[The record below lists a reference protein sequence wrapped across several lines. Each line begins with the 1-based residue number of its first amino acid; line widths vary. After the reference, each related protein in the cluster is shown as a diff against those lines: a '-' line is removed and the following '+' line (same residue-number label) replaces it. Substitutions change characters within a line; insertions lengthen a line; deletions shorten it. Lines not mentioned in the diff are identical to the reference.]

1 MAQLGEALDSRCV
14 APPASTRRHW
24 RFPDPVR
31 SASAAWSVCRAPW
44 LSTAEFG
51 ATVQRRLRGLLD
63 FAEARSDF
71 YRESFARLAPGDRRR
86 LAALPVTT
94 KSSIMENLD
103 RVLTNPAVERR
114 AIEEFIAD
122 PGRVGQPFAGAYAI
136 WTSSG
141 TSGKPGTFLH
151 DEEALAVYD
160 ALQLYRFQGSPRS
173 LGWWLA
179 SGGQGRFAMV
189 AATGGHFAGAAS
201 IERLRDLYPWLRR
214 RVALVSL
221 MQPMDALVRELNAY
235 RPDALATY
243 PSVAGVLAR
252 EQLAGRLDIHPQQVW
267 TGGECL
273 GEATRRLVREAFEA
287 DTQEEYGTS
296 EFASIAVGC
305 RAGWMHVNSD
315 WAIVEP
321 VDEFFQPTEPG
332 QGSHTVLLT
341 NLANRIQPLIRY
353 DLGDSVTVRA
363 ERCECGSRFPAI
375 RVNGRADDLLELRA
389 PDGTAVPLPPLML
402 STVLEED
409 AGLYDFQLLQCGPRA
424 LRLLLG
430 DADCE
435 RGARA
440 CTALREF
447 LGGLGLEGIRID
459 VGQGA
464 PQPEGAGAKIRRIV
478 RKEEAAGESEPDHR
492 ETPVAASTPV

>member
-221 MQPMDALVRELNAY
+221 MQPMDALVRE
-235 RPDALATY
+235 
-243 PSVAGVLAR
+243 
-252 EQLAGRLDIHPQQVW
+252 
-267 TGGECL
+267 
-273 GEATRRLVREAFEA
+273 AFEA